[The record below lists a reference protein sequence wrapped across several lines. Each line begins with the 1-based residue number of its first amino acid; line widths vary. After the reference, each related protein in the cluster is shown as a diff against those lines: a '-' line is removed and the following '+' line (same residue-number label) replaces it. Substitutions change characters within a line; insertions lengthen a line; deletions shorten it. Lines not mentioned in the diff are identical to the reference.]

1 MRLICV
7 LMVIFYHTV
16 QADGEGKTETQDG
29 PVSKETAS
37 SKMIMPATPA
47 SVAGKLVGP
56 VISSGMT
63 TALELRKPLAVHSKE
78 NLTSAPQPCAAVP
91 PEAWL
96 QVWSDNGSF

>member
-1 MRLICV
+1 
-7 LMVIFYHTV
+7 MVIFYRTV

-29 PVSKETAS
+29 PVSKETTS
-37 SKMIMPATPA
+37 SKMVMSATPA

-63 TALELRKPLAVHSKE
+63 TALELRKPLTVHSKE
-78 NLTSAPQPCAAVP
+78 NPTSAPQPCAAVP

-96 QVWSDNGSF
+96 QVWSDNGS